1 MSAQTTYSLVNAI
14 GRAGMIADGA
24 IMQDVIST
32 AAEGTVALGCAVL
45 KGTNPRQGAPVA
57 AVALD
62 VDSVL
67 ASGGASAA
75 TAQTI
80 TSASFNGA
88 IGAGRIVPAQQVTLT
103 LNSHTDWDAT
113 VMTVRGEDCDG
124 NVLVEDVLIPNGG
137 NATITT
143 IGAFGR
149 VASVYIPAQTGT
161 NGTYT
166 IGTAP
171 TKAEFSRRDILGLSV
186 WQSAHEPYTSDSYV
200 DNDEMPVLRKGR
212 CYVVVEDAVVNGD
225 SVYVRIVTSGGDVPG
240 QLGGEPSA
248 SFALIRDAFYRS
260 TAAIDGVAVVEL

>member
-62 VDSVL
+62 VDSIL

-75 TAQTI
+75 TAQTV
-80 TSASFNGA
+80 TSASFNGV

-103 LNSHTDWDAT
+103 LNAHADWDAT
-113 VMTVRGEDCDG
+113 VMAVRGEDCDG

-137 NATITT
+137 AATITT
-143 IGAFGR
+143 IAAFGR
-149 VASVYIPAQTGT
+149 VTSVYIPAQTGT
-161 NGTYT
+161 NGTFT

-225 SVYVRIVTSGGDVPG
+225 SVYVRIVTSGADAPG

-248 SFALIRDAFYRS
+248 SFALLRDAFYRS